1 MESNNPKSHEY
12 NVKAMDILSLLSK
25 VTKLPRHQ
33 QKKFTLPSHMKSIKD
48 ILSSV
53 SRRVCKCND

>member
-48 ILSSV
+48 ILSYV